1 MQCFGFCGDLAGCH
15 PASPGSSAGSSTL
28 NLSAPVG
35 GAPRCRN
42 VASDVRAVQRALN
55 SFAPTDGG
63 PSPKLVEDGLYGPK
77 TAAAIQKFQV
87 KNFGWAGTDGVVD
100 PGQQTDRKLAGGGDD
115 LADLPAEMVS
125 NIPHVLTILSI
136 TRGQIAAARNYRD
149 GLTTFTGSGE
159 SSWKK
164 LVKHFQLDRFPD
176 WQQKLADIDRV
187 YCDMQTAIGH
197 VPQGVVLFSNEP
209 AGHTS
214 GYFAFAYAGGYSV
227 AKRSSSAGDGTPMGS
242 IYVTPKM
249 RLMKRDAFAYIMIH
263 ELAHFVG
270 PDDRFGLAILDYA
283 YHRNPVAYE
292 WLVPWQRIHNADC
305 YSQYAFDA
313 IGKPFRH
320 SDHIQ

>member
-15 PASPGSSAGSSTL
+15 PATPNRSGSNTL
-28 NLSAPVG
+28 GLSAPVG

-42 VASDVRAVQRALN
+42 VPGDVRAVQHALN
-55 SFAPTDGG
+55 SFTATDGG
-63 PSPKLVEDGLYGPK
+63 PAPKLVEDGLYGSK

-87 KNFGWAGTDGVVD
+87 KSFGWGGTDGVVD
-100 PGQQTDRKLAGGGDD
+100 PGQQTDRKLARGGDD
-115 LADLPAEMVS
+115 LLDLPNEMIN
-125 NIPHVLTILSI
+125 NIPYVLTILSI
-136 TRGQIAAARNYRD
+136 TRGQIAAARSFRD

-164 LVKHFQLDRFPD
+164 LVKHFQIDRFPD
-176 WQQKLADIDRV
+176 WQTRLADTDRV
-187 YCDMQTAIGH
+187 YADMQTAIGY
-197 VPQGVVLFSNEP
+197 VPQGLVLFANEP

-227 AKRSSSAGDGTPMGS
+227 AKRSQSTYDGTPMGS
-242 IYVTPKM
+242 IDVTPKM

-270 PDDRFGLAILDYA
+270 PDDRFGQAILDYA

-313 IGKPFRH
+313 MGEPFRH